1 MKANHDTLTGYQ
13 AWLRAA
19 EALGN
24 RERQFTELCE
34 AQIELARGEI
44 GQTMTVAQMLEGSS
58 DDQVMTIVGYTFLYD
73 PESEEIEVTG
83 LRAEDSEGVDHEF
96 DFPFPATVAPP
107 TTTKRRSAKGKS

>member
-34 AQIELARGEI
+34 AQIESARSEI
-44 GQTMTVAQMLEGSS
+44 GQIMTVAQMAGN
-58 DDQVMTIVGYTFLYD
+58 DDQSALKIVGYTFLYD

-96 DFPFPATVAPP
+96 DFPFPATVAPT